1 MIDTH
6 CHLNF
11 HAFKDDVENVIKEE
25 QTAGV
30 TTIINVGTKL
40 DSSQSAVDLAKQ
52 YDNLYAIVGIHPHHA
67 DKLEN
72 GWEET
77 LKHIAK
83 QEKVVAIGE
92 IGLDYFS
99 YRSNGIVDPKVQKKV
114 FEAQIQLAHEL
125 KLPLQI
131 HNRLAGKDIL
141 EILHHHRNLLQT
153 IPGMFHCFAGSIEIL
168 KEILDLGF
176 YVGFDGNLTY
186 PGLAPEETTMLSE
199 LAKATPLDRIVT
211 ETDSPYLT
219 PIPHRGERNSPAY
232 IPLIVEEIA
241 RIKNIPVEEVAEQ
254 TTENAKRLFSL

>member
-11 HAFKDDVENVIKEE
+11 HAFKDDVENVIKET

-30 TTIINVGTKL
+30 TTIINTGTKL

-99 YRSNGIVDPKVQKKV
+99 YRSNGIADPKVQKKV
-114 FEAQIQLAHEL
+114 FEAQVQLAHEL

-199 LAKATPLDRIVT
+199 LAKATPPDRIVT

-219 PIPHRGERNSPAY
+219 PIPHRGERNTPAY
-232 IPLIVEEIA
+232 ISLIVEEIA
-241 RIKNIPVEEVAEQ
+241 RIKNIPVEEIAEQ